1 MLLGEWAQRRRARSA
16 MHLTRRPSC
25 LSAEEPRKQRAVKK
39 KGNGDTSASSE
50 SGGGGRRDS
59 ILAGEEAYRCRRQ
72 VAGRP
77 LCLQGE
83 GWRVVLPD
91 VPLGAAWRSRAVVS
105 RNGGRKQF
113 RGGHCVRRWHSWQ
126 CSPAVS
132 KSWNTSVNTDA

>member
-25 LSAEEPRKQRAVKK
+25 LSAEEPRKQRREKK
-39 KGNGDTSASSE
+39 KEMGTRQPRQSL
-50 SGGGGRRDS
+50 GGGDS

-83 GWRVVLPD
+83 GWRVVLPG

-132 KSWNTSVNTDA
+132 KSWNTSVNTDAK

>member
-25 LSAEEPRKQRAVKK
+25 LSAEEPRKQRAAKEKK
-39 KGNGDTSASSE
+39 MGTRQPRQSL
-50 SGGGGRRDS
+50 GGGGDS

-83 GWRVVLPD
+83 GWRVVLPG

-105 RNGGRKQF
+105 RNGGRKQCQ
-113 RGGHCVRRWHSWQ
+113 GGHCVRRWHSWQ

-132 KSWNTSVNTDA
+132 KSWKTSVNTDA